1 MGETALLDGFWGIVG
16 ASIDAQGVSVS
27 MQKQLYIGSTIAQA

>member
-16 ASIDAQGVSVS
+16 ASIDTRCICINA
-27 MQKQLYIGSTIAQA
+27 KATLYCSTIAQA